1 MSHKPSNHC
10 GKCKL
15 VIHNRAVNALYCKP
29 CAYGIRLH
37 RSRLRAEITHYRG
50 FVQRNQMKLRRMAD
64 RTMKLR
70 LEK

>member
-1 MSHKPSNHC
+1 MSHKPSYHC

-15 VIHNRAVNALYCKP
+15 VIHNRAINALYCKK
-29 CAYGIRLH
+29 CAYGIKLQRT
-37 RSRLRAEITHYRG
+37 RLRAEIKHYEG
-50 FVQRNQMKLRRMAD
+50 IVHLNQMKLRRMAD